1 MTARLR
7 DKVVLITG
15 PARGIG
21 EATARQLAARG
32 ARLSLVGMEPER
44 LAALAAELG
53 SHHVWF
59 PCDVTDQRALD
70 DAVART
76 VETLGGIDVVVANA
90 GIAAHGTMLV
100 ADVEAL
106 VRVIDVNV
114 SGVIRTV
121 KATLPHIVARNGY
134 VLIVSS
140 AAAFSAMPGLSAY
153 AASKAAV
160 EQLANVLRLEM
171 AVYGVEVGSA
181 HMSWIDTDL
190 VRDVQTD
197 LSAFNRTIARL
208 PGPYR
213 RITTL
218 DACAR
223 AFVGAIETRAR
234 QLFVPKALGRYS
246 AIRQLL
252 ASAFA
257 QRFTRRAMNPMIEQ
271 TERDVQALGRG
282 FGANSVGM
290 GRSSPQE

>member
-1 MTARLR
+1 MAEPLK

-21 EATARQLAARG
+21 AATARALASRG
-32 ARLSLVGMEPER
+32 ARLSLVGMEPEL

-53 SHHVWF
+53 DRHAWSA
-59 PCDVTDQRALD
+59 CDVTDQRALD

-76 VETLGGIDVVVANA
+76 VATLGGIDVVVANA
-90 GIAAHGTMLV
+90 GITTHGTMLV

-121 KATLPHIVARNGY
+121 KATLPHLVARKGY
-134 VLIVSS
+134 VLVVSS
-140 AAAFSAMPGLSAY
+140 AAAFTAMPGLSAY
-153 AASKAAV
+153 AASKAGV

-171 AVYGVEVGSA
+171 AAYGVAVGSA

-190 VRDVQTD
+190 VRDVQAD
-197 LSAFNRTIARL
+197 LSAFDRTIAKL
-208 PGPYR
+208 PGPFK

-218 DACAR
+218 DECAQ
-223 AFVGAIETRAR
+223 AFVSAIESRAR

-252 ASAFA
+252 GSAFA
-257 QRFTRRAMNPMIEQ
+257 QRFTRGAMSPMIEQ
-271 TERDVQALGRG
+271 TERDVQVLGRG
-282 FGANSVGM
+282 FGEHSVGM
-290 GRSSPQE
+290 GQSSRDQ